1 MSAITKQLTRNNR
14 HNKKEEQQKRE
25 ETHKEMEKGCDVQ
38 EMSKISTLQLTTAIG
53 PGKFVI
59 KRRDQVRHHETTPN
73 FYDFL
78 LWSLN

>member
-14 HNKKEEQQKRE
+14 NNKKEEQQKRE

-38 EMSKISTLQLTTAIG
+38 EISKASTLQLTTAIENL

-59 KRRDQVRHHETTPN
+59 KQCDQVRHHETTPK
-73 FYDFL
+73 FL
-78 LWSLN
+78 